1 MSSEHRAPAQMPAN
15 KLYVNI
21 ASIVSSIVDTNLS
34 TVAWADDSIGSITI
48 PGLLSTP
55 GAAVL
60 RDMGKTVYLPAGSTS
75 ASVSTVLRK
84 VQLVAPGTAGGVA
97 GEVNMTGAGAGDY
110 LTGYIQ
116 LGGMTYGGGNGVP
129 TRVARLN

>member
-1 MSSEHRAPAQMPAN
+1 MSSEHRAPSQVPAN

-34 TVAWADDSIGSITI
+34 SVAWCTETVNGVSV
-48 PGLLSTP
+48 PGLLSTT
-55 GAAVL
+55 GSAVL
-60 RDMGKTVYLPAGSTS
+60 RDMGKTVYLPAGSTA

-84 VQLVAPGTAGGVA
+84 VQLVAPGSAGGVA
-97 GEVNMTGAGAGDY
+97 GAAGTSTEF

-116 LGGMTYGGGNGVP
+116 LGGLTYGGGNGVP
-129 TRVARLN
+129 AKVARLN

>member
-1 MSSEHRAPAQMPAN
+1 MSSEHRAPAQIPAN

-21 ASIVSSIVDTNLS
+21 ADISDGIVDENLS
-34 TVAWADDSIGSITI
+34 TVSWVGNSLAG
-48 PGLLSTP
+48 GLSTV

-60 RDMGKTVYLPAGSTS
+60 RDMGKTVYLPAGSTA

-84 VQLVAPGTAGGVA
+84 VQLVAPAPAVGGVA
-97 GEVNMTGAGAGDY
+97 SNAEGEY
-110 LTGYIQ
+110 FTGYIQ

-129 TRVARLN
+129 TKVARLN

>member
-1 MSSEHRAPAQMPAN
+1 MSSEHRAPAQIPAN

-21 ASIVSSIVDTNLS
+21 ADIRTSIVDENLS
-34 TVAWADDSIGSITI
+34 TVSWASNSLAG
-48 PGLLSTP
+48 GLSTV

-60 RDMGKTVYLPAGSTS
+60 RDMGKTVYLPLGSTA

-84 VQLVAPGTAGGVA
+84 VQLVAPAVGGVA
-97 GEVNMTGAGAGDY
+97 SNAQDEY
-110 LTGYIQ
+110 YTGYIQ

-129 TRVARLN
+129 TKVARLN